1 MKKVSEESLSSFSK
15 VPKLLLSKNPEIRW
29 KNKESIS
36 REFEEEKWGS
46 LLEISKKYN
55 ASVDLLE
62 NIMHQDI
69 EEKLFL
75 YEEDLYLDKPI
86 NISKLFLKESV
97 DALKEI
103 YIDFNCQSLIEI
115 GAGYGRLL
123 IPLADALKKEKPKK
137 VLGTDFTKASGK
149 ILTNLSEKLE
159 YNIDSCLIDIS
170 GKSNHQDKLSL
181 IECKKPLIFSCQTAM
196 YVPFLD
202 NDFIKMMKIWPDGI
216 FCNIEPIYNKE
227 PKNNLE
233 ILQSRYVEVNDY
245 NRNLLDLLEKYSE
258 KNQIEIIFSSSCKV
272 SENAFLP
279 LQTIVWRFINN

>member
-62 NIMHQDI
+62 NIMHQ
-69 EEKLFL
+69 EKKEKLFL

-137 VLGTDFTKASGK
+137 VLGTDFTKVGK
-149 ILTNLSEKLE
+149 NKLFYDVIYE
-159 YNIDSCLIDIS
+159 PCDTEFSDAARITGNTYENGLNMFLFQAQKAFNIWHDI
-170 GKSNHQDKLSL
+170 NPIINDDL
-181 IECKKPLIFSCQTAM
+181 IE
-196 YVPFLD
+196 FL
-202 NDFIKMMKIWPDGI
+202 
-216 FCNIEPIYNKE
+216 
-227 PKNNLE
+227 KN
-233 ILQSRYVEVNDY
+233 
-245 NRNLLDLLEKYSE
+245 
-258 KNQIEIIFSSSCKV
+258 
-272 SENAFLP
+272 
-279 LQTIVWRFINN
+279 